1 MKINYTG
8 DDVRFTEDHD
18 YYKGLYMTE
27 RDIRTALDIQ
37 VRAKFFPK
45 SMKEVFDIENPN
57 MFERHIA
64 KLVEANL

>member
-1 MKINYTG
+1 MI
-8 DDVRFTEDHD
+8 
-18 YYKGLYMTE
+18 YYLSLYMSE
-27 RDIRTALDIQ
+27 RDIRLALDIQ

-45 SMKEVFDIENPN
+45 SMKEVLDIENPN